1 MSWVGEERIESL
13 CDVNYVDIGFIYQI
27 ICRQVQRNPNTY
39 KWSVMGVPLIE
50 ILILIVFGHLRDPRQ
65 PRVTRGGGRVMMSSD
80 QLIKYQLTSN
90 WDLPCFCWFRDW
102 VVRGWF
108 VDSGYIWL
116 CQMVILENILSH
128 GKF

>member
-50 ILILIVFGHLRDPRQ
+50 ILILIVFGHLRDPV
-65 PRVTRGGGRVMMSSD
+65 PGDRGE
-80 QLIKYQLTSN
+80 
-90 WDLPCFCWFRDW
+90 
-102 VVRGWF
+102 
-108 VDSGYIWL
+108 GYDVIWL
-116 CQMVILENILSH
+116 SH
-128 GKF
+128 